1 MKANRIN
8 FYATAADVG
17 ELLRLVEIACRVS
30 YTLMQNSVV
39 DDQMTYKCWREIP
52 NLGVAT
58 KASSANCDQFL
69 ILKEGYA
76 IKVREIIGG
85 RKEHRYL
92 VDQLLN
98 EESVT
103 FNAGGLWNDDVILM
117 GWVASTYG
125 GQVSRELLGYFSSAF
140 RRHFRKVRGV
150 WVGPEADKVWKS
162 GSRLTI
168 NAFAAHEFDL
178 VE

>member
-8 FYATAADVG
+8 FYATGADVR
-17 ELLRLVEIACRVS
+17 ELLRFLESACRVS

-39 DDQMTYKCWREIP
+39 RDQMTYKSWREIP
-52 NLGVAT
+52 HLGVAT
-58 KASSANCDQFL
+58 KASSAHCDQFL
-69 ILKEGYA
+69 VLKEGQPLT
-76 IKVREIIGG
+76 VREIIGES
-85 RKEHRYL
+85 KERRYL

-98 EESVT
+98 EDSVT

-125 GQVSRELLGYFSSAF
+125 GPVSRELLGYFSSAF
-140 RRHFRKVRGV
+140 RRHFRKVKGV
-150 WVGPEADKVWKS
+150 WVGPEADKVWRT

-168 NAFAAHEFDL
+168 NAFAAREFDL